1 MYTPRAESKFLT
13 ERATQRRLETVQNLR
28 EMAAA
33 EKALED
39 AEKARQLEDDAEKMK
54 KYFVEMLSGLE
65 QRGYSLADFMEYVFN
80 PATRFKSRCDWRLC
94 GFFAHKPMVKQLLNY
109 WSSTRA
115 HTTCTF
121 IWDWAYQLVR
131 KVVTQEARHIT
142 SSGMLSKTKK
152 TINEDLFLKFSLRGI
167 SASLRSLSPTTFGIF
182 DAYSS
187 TKHQVKT
194 QSNGFLKRC
203 EVVSIQFNY

>member
-13 ERATQRRLETVQNLR
+13 ERATQRRLETVRNLR
-28 EMAAA
+28 ETAAA
-33 EKALED
+33 EKVLED
-39 AEKARQLEDDAEKMK
+39 AAKARQLEDDAEKMK
-54 KYFVEMLSGLE
+54 TYFDEMLGGLE

-80 PATRFKSRCDWRLC
+80 PATRFESGYDWRWR
-94 GFFAHKPMVKQLLNY
+94 GFFAHKPTVKQLLNY

-115 HTTCTF
+115 HTTRTF

-131 KVVTQEARHIT
+131 KVVAREARHIT
-142 SSGMLSKTKK
+142 SSGMLSKAKK
-152 TINEDLFLKFSLRGI
+152 TINEDFFLKFSLRGI
-167 SASLRSLSPTTFGIF
+167 SASLRSLSPTAFGIF

-187 TKHQVKT
+187 TKRQEKT
-194 QSNGFLKRC
+194 QSNGFLKRR